1 MANSNAAS
9 PFAIWHGME
18 RKNIDWHPTVDES
31 KCTGCGLCVVT
42 CGEKRNVFGYDLEK
56 SKSVVMFPENCMVG
70 CNNCGVA
77 CLWNAISFPDM
88 SYLKEVVERIPTGQV
103 QKEFQKKI
111 SDNPSLIAAPR
122 NASFPKL

>member
-1 MANSNAAS
+1 MTNSNAAT

-42 CGEKRNVFGYDLEK
+42 CGEKRNVFGYDLER

-77 CLWNAISFPDM
+77 SGM
-88 SYLKEVVERIPTGQV
+88 QSH
-103 QKEFQKKI
+103 
-111 SDNPSLIAAPR
+111 SLTCHT
-122 NASFPKL
+122 